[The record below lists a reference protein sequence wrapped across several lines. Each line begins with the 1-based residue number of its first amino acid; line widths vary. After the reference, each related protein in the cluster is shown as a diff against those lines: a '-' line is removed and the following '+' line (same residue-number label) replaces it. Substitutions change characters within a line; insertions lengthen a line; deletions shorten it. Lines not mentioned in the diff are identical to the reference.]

1 MVADTE
7 NIQRLRTYLNFK
19 TRIQIS
25 DGRTFIGVFMCV
37 DKDKNII
44 LAHAEEFRG
53 GDCNIILD
61 SIQYHIYSFKCGL
74 FFGLYFSFFK
84 YIYIAYYYL
93 LDEKRLVGLVMIPG
107 KHLVK
112 VEAENMNADD
122 LYS

>member
-53 GDCNIILD
+53 
-61 SIQYHIYSFKCGL
+61 
-74 FFGLYFSFFK
+74 
-84 YIYIAYYYL
+84 
-93 LDEKRLVGLVMIPG
+93 DEKRLVGLVMIPG

>member
-61 SIQYHIYSFKCGL
+61 SIQYHIYSFK
-74 FFGLYFSFFK
+74 Y
-84 YIYIAYYYL
+84 
-93 LDEKRLVGLVMIPG
+93 EKRLVGLVMIPG